1 VTRLSAPAGRA
12 TPQPVALVSAPPDAL
27 VAVAQASHP
36 TFPLDYSKHLQKADE
51 ALRRRNY
58 DFAVEVF
65 QQLLE
70 LDPDLAE
77 ARSGLRQALKKRA
90 EQNSGGKLFKALA
103 GAGPLAMAKTLAK
116 AGKHAA
122 AAKSLEGYLAGNP
135 LDEEANLLL
144 GISCEGAGWTK
155 SARAV
160 YEFVAEIAPKNPEGL
175 KRAGALSYRL
185 GDHAKALEYYE
196 RALQA
201 DPRDQEALKARKNL
215 AAERA
220 LQAGRFDQVQHSR
233 EQIKN
238 KDHNADLERTKRFQV
253 SQEDLQAQ
261 RDRLEAAYA
270 ESPKDPELMLQLADV
285 HERLKDYE
293 AALDVA
299 ERALQYR
306 KDSFEVAARVGDLRS
321 KALKK
326 RIAKADKEGDAA
338 LASRLEGELLDL
350 EVEDYRRRVDVHPT
364 DAQLRFQLGK
374 RLMKR
379 KEFDAALAEFQKANA
394 DPRVQRDSRLAM
406 AQCFQHKGYAD
417 LAKKEYLRVLEGVAD
432 VDERAKEVLY
442 NLALIA
448 ESEGAAG
455 DARAYYARI
464 YEVDIGYRDVA
475 AKMEQFR

>member
-1 VTRLSAPAGRA
+1 V
-12 TPQPVALVSAPPDAL
+12 
-27 VAVAQASHP
+27 
-36 TFPLDYSKHLQKADE
+36 DYSKHLQKADE
-51 ALRRRNY
+51 AIRRRNY

-77 ARSGLRQALKKRA
+77 ARSGLRQALRKRQEA
-90 EQNSGGKLFKALA
+90 SKGGKLFKALA

-116 AGKHAA
+116 AGRHAA
-122 AAKSLEGYLAGNP
+122 ASKSLESYLASNP

-144 GISCEGAGWTK
+144 GMSCEAAGWNK

-201 DPRDQEALKARKNL
+201 DPRDQEALKARKDL
-215 AAERA
+215 SAERA

-238 KDHNADLERTKRFQV
+238 KDQAADLERTKRYQM
-253 SQEDLQAQ
+253 SAEDLTAQ

-270 ESPKDPELMLQLADV
+270 ESPKDPDLMLQLSEV
-285 HERLKDYE
+285 HERLKDYDS
-293 AALDVA
+293 AVDLA
-299 ERALQYR
+299 ERALTYR
-306 KDSFEVAARVGDLRS
+306 KDSFELACRVGDLRS

-326 RIAKADKEGDAA
+326 RVAKADKEGDAA
-338 LASRLEGELLDL
+338 TASRLEGELVDL
-350 EVEDYRRRVDVHPT
+350 EVEDFRRRVEIHPG

-379 KEFDAALAEFQKANA
+379 KEYDAALSEFQKANA
-394 DPRVQRDSRLAM
+394 DPRVQRDARLAM
-406 AQCFQHKGYAD
+406 AQCFQHKGFAD
-417 LAKKEYLRVLEGVAD
+417 LAKREYLRVLDGVAD

-448 ESEGAAG
+448 ESEGGVG

-464 YEVDIGYRDVA
+464 YEVDIGYRDVS

>member
-1 VTRLSAPAGRA
+1 V
-12 TPQPVALVSAPPDAL
+12 
-27 VAVAQASHP
+27 
-36 TFPLDYSKHLQKADE
+36 DYSKHLQKADE
-51 ALRRRNY
+51 AIRRRNY
-58 DFAVEVF
+58 DFAVEVY

-77 ARSGLRQALKKRA
+77 ARSGLRQALRKRQEA
-90 EQNSGGKLFKALA
+90 SKGGKLFKALA

-116 AGKHAA
+116 AGRHAA
-122 AAKSLEGYLAGNP
+122 AAKSLEGYLANNP
-135 LDEEANLLL
+135 LDEDANLLL
-144 GISCEGAGWTK
+144 GISCESAGWNK

-185 GDHAKALEYYE
+185 GDHGKALEYYE

-201 DPRDQEALKARKNL
+201 DPRDQEALKARKDL
-215 AAERA
+215 SAERA

-238 KDHNADLERTKRFQV
+238 KDQAADLERTKRYQM
-253 SQEDLQAQ
+253 SAEDLTAQ

-270 ESPKDPELMLQLADV
+270 EAPKDPDLMLQLSEV
-285 HERLKDYE
+285 HERLKDYDS
-293 AALDVA
+293 AVDLA

-306 KDSFEVAARVGDLRS
+306 KDSFELACRVGDLRS

-326 RIAKADKEGDAA
+326 RVAKADKEGDAA
-338 LASRLEGELLDL
+338 TASRLEAELLDL
-350 EVEDYRRRVDVHPT
+350 EVDDFRRRVEIHPG

-379 KEFDAALAEFQKANA
+379 EEYDAALSEFQKANA
-394 DPRVQRDSRLAM
+394 DPRVQRDARLAM
-406 AQCFQHKGYAD
+406 AQCFQHKGFAD
-417 LAKKEYLRVLEGVAD
+417 LAKKEYLRVLDGVAD

-442 NLALIA
+442 NLAVIA

-464 YEVDIGYRDVA
+464 YEVDIGYRDVS

>member
-1 VTRLSAPAGRA
+1 M
-12 TPQPVALVSAPPDAL
+12 
-27 VAVAQASHP
+27 
-36 TFPLDYSKHLQKADE
+36 DYSKHLQKADE
-51 ALRRRNY
+51 ALRRRNW
-58 DFAVEVF
+58 DFAIEVY

-77 ARSGLRQALKKRA
+77 ARGGLRQALKRRA
-90 EQNSGGKLFKALA
+90 EASKGGKLFRAIA

-116 AGKHAA
+116 AGKHGAA
-122 AAKSLEGYLAGNP
+122 TKSLESYLASNP
-135 LDEEANLLL
+135 LDEEGNLLL
-144 GISCEGAGWTK
+144 GICCESAGWAK

-175 KRAGALSYRL
+175 KRAGALSYRQ

-201 DPRDQEALKARKNL
+201 DPRDQEALKARKDL

-220 LQAGRFDQVQHSR
+220 LSAGRFDQVQHSR

-238 KDHNADLERTKRFQV
+238 KEQAADLERTKRFQM
-253 SQEDLQAQ
+253 SAEDLTAQ
-261 RDRLEAAYA
+261 RDRLETAYA

-293 AALDVA
+293 AALDMA

-306 KDSFEVAARVGDLRS
+306 KDSFDLACRVGDLRS

-326 RIAKADKEGDAA
+326 RIAKADKEGDSAA
-338 LASRLEGELLDL
+338 AERLESELADL
-350 EVEDYRRRVDVHPT
+350 EVDDYRRRVEIHPT

-379 KEFDAALAEFQKANA
+379 GEYDAALAELQKANA

-406 AQCFQHKGYAD
+406 AQCFQHKGFAD
-417 LAKKEYLRVLEGVAD
+417 LAKKEYLRALEGLGD

-448 ESEGAAG
+448 EGEGAAA

-464 YEVDIGYRDVA
+464 YEVDIGYRDVS

>member
-1 VTRLSAPAGRA
+1 
-12 TPQPVALVSAPPDAL
+12 
-27 VAVAQASHP
+27 
-36 TFPLDYSKHLQKADE
+36 
-51 ALRRRNY
+51 
-58 DFAVEVF
+58 
-65 QQLLE
+65 
-70 LDPDLAE
+70 
-77 ARSGLRQALKKRA
+77 
-90 EQNSGGKLFKALA
+90 
-103 GAGPLAMAKTLAK
+103 
-116 AGKHAA
+116 
-122 AAKSLEGYLAGNP
+122 
-135 LDEEANLLL
+135 
-144 GISCEGAGWTK
+144 
-155 SARAV
+155 
-160 YEFVAEIAPKNPEGL
+160 
-175 KRAGALSYRL
+175 
-185 GDHAKALEYYE
+185 
-196 RALQA
+196 
-201 DPRDQEALKARKNL
+201 
-215 AAERA
+215 
-220 LQAGRFDQVQHSR
+220 
-233 EQIKN
+233 
-238 KDHNADLERTKRFQV
+238 
-253 SQEDLQAQ
+253 
-261 RDRLEAAYA
+261 
-270 ESPKDPELMLQLADV
+270 MLQLADV

-306 KDSFEVAARVGDLRS
+306 KDSFELAGRVGDLRS

-338 LASRLEGELLDL
+338 LASRLEGELLDA
-350 EVEDYRRRVDVHPT
+350 EVDDYRRRVDVHPA

-417 LAKKEYLRVLEGVAD
+417 LAKKEYLRVLDGVAD